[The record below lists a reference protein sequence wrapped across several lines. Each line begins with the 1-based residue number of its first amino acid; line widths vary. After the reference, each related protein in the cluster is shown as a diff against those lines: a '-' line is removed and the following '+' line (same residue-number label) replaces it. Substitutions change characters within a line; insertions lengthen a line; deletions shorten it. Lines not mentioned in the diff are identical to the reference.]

1 MTDLAEPHP
10 RREAVPPAVAVTPRR
25 VLALALPLTLS
36 HMTTPLLG
44 VVGSAAVGR
53 LGDAALLGAIALGA
67 VVFDCLFWSFGSLRM
82 ATAGLTAQAVGAGRP
97 ADADL
102 ILARALA
109 LAGLIG
115 LGMILAQVPIG
126 RAAAALMGAGPGVD
140 RALAVYFGIRV
151 LAAPFTLANYAIL
164 GSTLG
169 RGRSDLGL
177 VLQVAINL
185 VNIGLT
191 VVLVLGLGFGIAGA
205 ALASV
210 AAEVA
215 GLGLGAVVL
224 ARLGSRLTAVP
235 ARAVADR
242 SAMLRML
249 AVNRDVMIR
258 SAALLVAFAVFAARG
273 ARSGE
278 AVLAANAVLQN
289 IFLVGSYFLDGFATA
304 AEILCGQCLG
314 ARDETAFRRAV
325 RLVLAMSVGFGA
337 VVAVLVLLGGGA
349 LIDAVTTSAAVRDIA
364 RAFLPYA
371 ALSPL
376 VGAAA
381 FAFDGI
387 YIGATWT
394 AAMRNLML
402 AALAIDLAVLA
413 LAQGLGNHGLWIALL
428 IFLGARGAGQAW
440 LYPRLTRRAFTRP
453 R

>member
-1 MTDLAEPHP
+1 MAI
-10 RREAVPPAVAVTPRR
+10 AVTPRR

-44 VVGSAAVGR
+44 IVGSAAVGR

-67 VVFDCLFWSFGSLRM
+67 VVFDFLFWSFGSLQM
-82 ATAGLTAQAVGAGRP
+82 ATAGLTAQAVGAGRLGE
-97 ADADL
+97 ADL
-102 ILARALA
+102 ILARALF
-109 LAGLIG
+109 LAGLVGIV
-115 LGMILAQVPIG
+115 MVVAQRPIG
-126 RAAAALMGAGPGVD
+126 VAASALMGASPAVNQ
-140 RALAVYFGIRV
+140 ALAVYFGIRI

-191 VVLVLGLGFGIAGA
+191 AALVLGCGYGIAGA

-210 AAEVA
+210 VAEAA

-224 ARLGSRLTAVP
+224 ARLGCRLGGLAWRTL
-235 ARAVADR
+235 ADR
-242 SAMLRML
+242 TAMLRML
-249 AVNRDVMIR
+249 AINRDVMIR
-258 SAALLVAFAVFAARG
+258 SAALLLAFAVFASRG
-273 ARSGE
+273 ARAGD

-289 IFLVGSYFLDGFATA
+289 IVLIGSYFLDGFATA

-314 ARDETAFRRAV
+314 AGDEMAFRRAV
-325 RLVLAMSVGFGA
+325 RLVFIFSLGFGA
-337 VVAVLVLLGGGA
+337 AAALLVMLGGVRF
-349 LIDAVTTSAAVRDIA
+349 IDTVATNAEVRAIA
-364 RAFLPYA
+364 RMFLPYA

-387 YIGATWT
+387 YVGATWT

-402 AALAIDLAVLA
+402 ASLAIYLAILA
-413 LAQGLGNHGLWIALL
+413 LAGGIGNHGLWIALL
-428 IFLGARGAGQAW
+428 AFLAARGLAQAW
-440 LYPRLTRRAFTRP
+440 LYPRLTRRAFTPP

>member
-1 MTDLAEPHP
+1 MTDLAEPHS
-10 RREAVPPAVAVTPRR
+10 REAVPPAIKVTPCR

-36 HMTTPLLG
+36 EMTTPLLG
-44 VVGSAAVGR
+44 IVGSAAVGR
-53 LGDAALLGAIALGA
+53 LGDAALLGAIALGS

-97 ADADL
+97 AEADL
-102 ILARALA
+102 IVARALA
-109 LAGLIG
+109 LAGLVG
-115 LGMILAQVPIG
+115 SVMILAHDPIG
-126 RAAAALMGAGPGVD
+126 RAASALMGAGPAVD
-140 RALAVYFGIRV
+140 RALAVYFGIRI

-185 VNIGLT
+185 VNIALT
-191 VVLVLGLGFGIAGA
+191 VGLVLGFGWGIAGA

-210 AAEVA
+210 IAEVT
-215 GLGLGAVVL
+215 GVGLGAIVL
-224 ARLGSRLTAVP
+224 ARLGFRFTAVSVK
-235 ARAVADR
+235 AVVDR
-242 SAMLRML
+242 TAMLRML
-249 AVNRDVMIR
+249 AINGDVMIR
-258 SAALLVAFAVFAARG
+258 SAALLIAYAVFASRG
-273 ARSGE
+273 TRSGD

-289 IFLVGSYFLDGFATA
+289 IFLMGSYFLDGFSTA

-314 ARDETAFRRAV
+314 ARDEPAFRRAV
-325 RLVLAMSVGFGA
+325 RLVLAISVGFGA
-337 VVAVLVLLGGGA
+337 AVTVLLFLGGTR
-349 LIDAVTTSAAVRDIA
+349 LIEAVTTSVAVRDIA
-364 RAFLPYA
+364 GSFLPYA

-387 YIGATWT
+387 YLGATWS

-402 AALAIDLAVLA
+402 AALAIYLIVLA

-428 IFLGARGAGQAW
+428 TFLGARGVGQAW
-440 LYPRLTRRAFTRP
+440 LYPRLSRRAFTP
-453 R
+453 RR